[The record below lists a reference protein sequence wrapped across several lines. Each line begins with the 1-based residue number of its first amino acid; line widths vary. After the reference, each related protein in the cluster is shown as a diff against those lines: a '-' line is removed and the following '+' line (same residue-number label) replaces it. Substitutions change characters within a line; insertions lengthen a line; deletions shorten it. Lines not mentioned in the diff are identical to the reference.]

1 MIDISIWG
9 ELAQRFVDRHRSA
22 RLAGV
27 FARSLHLEAE
37 GDFLCIGDAGIC
49 KGPLNAIVDIAD
61 WTRVAPRLPTAGGE
75 AYIGAGS
82 IEVRGRVFGT
92 AAASIWR
99 PPSWPRRARG
109 EDLDAALDLL
119 ARRAREQAPA
129 DGIIR
134 IVVGSVDE
142 PGSPFELVA
151 RPAVRQMRDWLTARL
166 SMLQHGPAPV
176 GLLGL
181 GPGLTPSGDD
191 LLCGALVAL
200 HAIEQ
205 VDTARHIYA
214 AITGAVATS
223 TSALSLAL
231 LRAGAEG
238 QCWEPLHA
246 TIIALLE
253 NKPVDRDLWALAR
266 IGHRSGWDALAGVVL
281 VLQALRSVAGL
292 PSLVAP
298 RAISL

>member
-37 GDFLCIGDAGIC
+37 GEFLCIGDASIC

-61 WTRVAPRLPTAGGE
+61 WTRVAPPLATAGGE
-75 AYIGAGS
+75 AHIGAGT
-82 IEVRGRVFGT
+82 IKVGGRVFGT
-92 AAASIWR
+92 GAASIWR
-99 PPSWPRRARG
+99 PPSWPRRVGG

-119 ARRAREQAPA
+119 AHRAREQAPA
-129 DGIIR
+129 DGILR

-142 PGSPFELVA
+142 PGLPFERVA

-191 LLCGALVAL
+191 LLCGALLAL

-205 VDTARHIYA
+205 VDTARHLFTTLAGA
-214 AITGAVATS
+214 AATS
-223 TSALSLAL
+223 TSALSRAL
-231 LRAGAEG
+231 LKAAAVG
-238 QCWEPLHA
+238 QCWEPLHV

-253 NKPVDRDLWALAR
+253 RKPVDRDLWALAR

-281 VLQALRSVAGL
+281 VLQALRTTAGH

-298 RAISL
+298 RAFSL